1 MSLKTKIKVTP
12 FECYRTYIAMKQHF
26 TKEKYD
32 YLKYGGKSRAS
43 IVSFN
48 KRKDRYFFER
58 MSRKKSDEEITQY
71 FISNFISSED
81 PSKVWIGQIIE
92 NGETNFKEWQKR
104 NQSLTYIFSNEIEG
118 VFSGGD
124 FDSYFISNRQHP
136 KILKEYL
143 KKNISIE
150 TLVILDM
157 ILGFGKEFDKKL
169 VDPIWSTVSLK
180 MKKYRSFL
188 NISVPRYKKIL
199 KEKVL

>member
-1 MSLKTKIKVTP
+1 
-12 FECYRTYIAMKQHF
+12 MKQHF

-32 YLKYGGKSRAS
+32 YVKYGGKSRAS
-43 IVSFN
+43 VVSFN

-58 MSRKKSDEEITQY
+58 MSRKKSDDEITQY

-81 PSKVWIGQIIE
+81 PTKVWIGEIIE

-104 NQSLTYIFSNEIEG
+104 NQSLSYIFSDEIER

-124 FDSYFISNRQHP
+124 FDSYFINKGQHP

-157 ILGFGKEFDKKL
+157 ILGFAKEFDKKL

>member
-1 MSLKTKIKVTP
+1 
-12 FECYRTYIAMKQHF
+12 MKQHF

-32 YLKYGGKSRAS
+32 YVKYGGKSRAS

-81 PSKVWIGQIIE
+81 PSKVWIGEIIE

-104 NQSLTYIFSNEIEG
+104 NQSLSYIFSNEIEG